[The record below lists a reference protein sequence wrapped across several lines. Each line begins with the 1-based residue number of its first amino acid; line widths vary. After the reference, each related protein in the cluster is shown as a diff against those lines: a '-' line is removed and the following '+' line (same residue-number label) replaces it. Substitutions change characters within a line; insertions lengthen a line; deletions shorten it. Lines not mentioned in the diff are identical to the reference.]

1 MQFSQRNRPRL
12 MQKRFR
18 EKRRIKGAA
27 IKDRW
32 RSERRRQKRRRE
44 GGRTV
49 RARVLLAGGRR
60 RSLRVER
67 ADALSDVSYRNYA
80 SDRSRAQISR
90 NLGALHS
97 TAVSIPR
104 PPPCPA
110 PLAPQ
115 TLCIQ
120 SPPPSR
126 PLSRST
132 SQLQRFPNRY
142 LLAEPR
148 RTFPGAPKFT
158 YTCIA
163 PSPPSRPSS
172 CCYSSSSLAPRDRL
186 YPLLAARYRRF
197 DYFLQA

>member
-1 MQFSQRNRPRL
+1 M
-12 MQKRFR
+12 
-18 EKRRIKGAA
+18 
-27 IKDRW
+27 
-32 RSERRRQKRRRE
+32 
-44 GGRTV
+44 
-49 RARVLLAGGRR
+49 LLAGGRR

-120 SPPPSR
+120 SPPPSPCPGR
-126 PLSRST
+126 PHNYKGFQTVTFSPNQDERFQAHLNSRTRAS
-132 SQLQRFPNRY
+132 
-142 LLAEPR
+142 R
-148 RTFPGAPKFT
+148 RRL
-158 YTCIA
+158 
-163 PSPPSRPSS
+163 PPPPHPPSS
-172 CCYSSSSLAPRDRL
+172 CYYSSSSSSYSSIAPRDRL